1 MSKWR
6 LDSNRIVRDFDR
18 GETAKDHFAMSGAQV
33 DLILE
38 WRVGRGGGFA
48 AVLRARF
55 PQLRTVPNDTHA
67 SFEQLFT
74 PPGFRINGAVD
85 RGRVKSVALSE
96 LFTVTIDHDAD
107 CREIREIFPSADH
120 DAIIDLRTIENRS
133 RSPVALSMPRRRNIR
148 GGMYQMSVFSD
159 LPRDFELP
167 PGGKVSCVVE
177 YSSSGT
183 PINPMLELAE
193 RLNTGLTPDFGKLEL
208 ETPELEIN
216 AMFGFALRH
225 AVESIFDTPN
235 GPVHSPGG
243 YGKYLAA
250 IWANDE
256 AEYANPFFP
265 FTGVARADAAALNSY
280 RWFMKYMNRD
290 FTPLPSSIIAGGTDI
305 WNGAGDR
312 GDAAMIAHGAARFA
326 LASGNRDIAAELR
339 PLVEWCLEYC
349 ARKLTGDGVVA
360 SDCDELERRFPAGTV
375 NLSTNMLYYDALLR
389 TAALRRALN
398 IDDAEELERR
408 AANLRTAAGRIF
420 SADVEGFATYR
431 YYDGNTILRSWICLP
446 LCFGINDRKAGTLA
460 ALFSP
465 KLWRGD
471 GLLTASDN
479 ETYWDR
485 STLYALRG
493 VFFCGEP
500 DLALHHLRSYVRAR
514 LLGSHVPYPIEA
526 FPEYNASQLSAE
538 SALFCRIFTE
548 GMFGIVPTG
557 LNRFTVKPSLPSG
570 WRHAALR
577 GVSAFGKT
585 GWGIELDRK
594 DSGIEVTIPGVCHK
608 FVPENGSIEII
619 FQ

>member
-1 MSKWR
+1 MSQWR
-6 LDSNRIVRDFDR
+6 LENNHIVRNFDR
-18 GETAKDHFAMSGAQV
+18 GETAKDHFAMSGALV

-38 WRVGRGGGFA
+38 WEVKRGGRFA

-67 SFEQLFT
+67 SFEKIFT
-74 PPGFRINGAVD
+74 PPDFKINGKKSSGAV
-85 RGRVKSVALSE
+85 RSVAISE
-96 LFTVTIDHDAD
+96 LFTVTIDHPG
-107 CREIREIFPSADH
+107 CREVREIFPSTGAD
-120 DAIIDLRTIENRS
+120 ALLDLRTVENRS
-133 RSPVALSMPRRRNIR
+133 EKPVELSLPRRRIFR
-148 GGMYQMSVFSD
+148 TEMYPTTVFSD
-159 LPRDFELP
+159 LPRRFMLA
-167 PGGKVSCVVE
+167 PGQKVSCFVE
-177 YSSSGT
+177 YSSSGA
-183 PINPMLELAE
+183 PLNPMMELAE
-193 RLNTGLTPDFGKLEL
+193 RLNIGLTPDFGKLEL
-208 ETPELEIN
+208 ETPEPEID

-256 AEYANPFFP
+256 AEYANAFFP
-265 FTGVARADAAALNSY
+265 FTGVARADEAALNSY
-280 RWFMKYMNRD
+280 RWFMKYMNKE
-290 FTPLPSSIIAGGTDI
+290 FTPIPSSIIAGGTDI

-312 GDAAMIAHGAARFA
+312 GDAAMIAHGASRFA
-326 LASGNRDIAAELR
+326 LASGRREVAEELQ

-349 ARKLTGDGVVA
+349 ARKLTADGVAA

-389 TAALRRALN
+389 AAALRKTLGNGDPA
-398 IDDAEELERR
+398 ELESR
-408 AANLRTAAGRIF
+408 AARLRTAIGRVF

-446 LCFGINDRKAGTLA
+446 LCFGVNDRKAGTLA
-460 ALFSP
+460 ALFSG

-479 ETYWDR
+479 QTYWDR

-500 DLALHHLRSYVRAR
+500 DLALGHLKNYVRSR

-557 LNRFTVKPSLPSG
+557 VNSFTVKPALPST

-577 GVSAFGKT
+577 GISAFGKT
-585 GWGIELDRK
+585 GWGIELDRRNN
-594 DSGIEVTIPGVCHK
+594 GIEVTVPGVSHSI
-608 FVPENGSIEII
+608 VAENDSIEII
-619 FQ
+619 LH